1 MLKRLLQKTQTLQ
14 KNAIRHRDLPLPLRT
29 EGLLLIAHPSRRL
42 PGRVCP
48 SEHRRLRGAEGTKHG
63 STAVLGAGG
72 GHHLRRALQRQQDIG
87 AVRAP
92 RRQAREAPWL
102 GDITV
107 VTQRAP

>member
-1 MLKRLLQKTQTLQ
+1 MLS
-14 KNAIRHRDLPLPLRT
+14 DLPLPLWT
-29 EGLLLIAHPSRRL
+29 QGLLLIARPSRRL

-48 SEHRRLRGAEGTKHG
+48 SEHRRLWGAEGTKHG

-72 GHHLRRALQRQQDIG
+72 GGTISDGLCSGSRTLERSG
-87 AVRAP
+87 GPP

-102 GDITV
+102 GDVAV